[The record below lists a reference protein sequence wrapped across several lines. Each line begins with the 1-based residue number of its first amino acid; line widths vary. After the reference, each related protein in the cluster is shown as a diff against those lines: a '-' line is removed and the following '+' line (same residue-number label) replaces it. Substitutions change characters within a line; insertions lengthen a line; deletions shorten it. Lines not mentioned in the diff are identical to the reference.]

1 MTVDLTGYRSLGEA
15 FAARVAAH
23 PERTALAFYRGSTAP
38 EHESVTYA
46 ELARRS
52 RVRAEDLSRRLSPGD
67 RVLIA
72 LPTGTE
78 FVEVYLACLS
88 AGLVAVPSP
97 MPGGSASAGERIAAI
112 AADCSP
118 GLTVTTDSAQE
129 EVTAHL
135 RKHGLE
141 RLRVEAVRPVGAEPA
156 SMPGPGPAANGLV
169 VDRGAD
175 AVLQYS
181 SGSTGSP
188 NGVIL
193 THGAVLA
200 NVAALCTHSD
210 LGPEDR
216 FGSWLP
222 LHHDMGLFTQLTA
235 ALLCGASIVLMQPT
249 LFIRRPVEWFRMLD
263 RFRVTYTC
271 APNFAYDLCA
281 RLITDEMTEGLD
293 LSAVRYTCNGAEPI
307 HVPTVEAFTE
317 RFARLGLGFR
327 THAPGYGLAE
337 STAYVTCVPEDARP
351 TVLTVDPLCLES
363 GERPELRPVSD
374 GTGRQIIGLGRP
386 HAFDLHIV
394 DPRTRGPLPE
404 GGVGEI
410 WLRGESIGRGYWDKP
425 ERSARVFDAR
435 LAGADDGPGWLRT
448 GDLGALVDGELFVTG
463 RLKEL
468 LIVHGRNLFPQDVE
482 HEARAA
488 HQALGGQLGAAFG
501 VGAPDERVVLVH
513 EVHPRTPESELPEVV
528 TAVTRRLS
536 RSFGLP
542 LRNIVLVR
550 RGTVRRTTSGK
561 IRRTAMR
568 ERFLAGE
575 LNVLHAELEPRLR
588 AAPTGL
594 EP

>member
-1 MTVDLTGYRSLGEA
+1 MTPDLTGYRSLGEA
-15 FAARVAAH
+15 FAARVAEF
-23 PERTALAFYRGSTAP
+23 PERTAVTLYGGSTAP
-38 EHESVTYA
+38 EHESITFA

-52 RVRAEDLSRRLSPGD
+52 RVRADDLSRRLAPGE

-72 LPTGTE
+72 LPTSTE

-118 GLTVTTDSAQE
+118 GLTVTTDAAQAD
-129 EVTAHL
+129 VTAHL
-135 RKHGLE
+135 REHGLDG
-141 RLRVEAVRPVGAEPA
+141 LSVEAVRPAGAEPV
-156 SMPGPGPAANGLV
+156 SGPGAGGRA
-169 VDRGAD
+169 VDRGTD

-193 THGAVLA
+193 THGAILT
-200 NVAALCTHSD
+200 NVAAFTTHLG

-222 LHHDMGLFTQLTA
+222 VHHDMGLFSQLTT
-235 ALLCGASIVLMQPT
+235 ALLCGAPITLMQPT
-249 LFIRRPVEWFRMLD
+249 LFIRRPVEWLRMLD
-263 RFRVTYTC
+263 RFRVTCTG
-271 APNFAYDLCA
+271 APNFAYDLCT

-293 LSAVRYTCNGAEPI
+293 LSALRYTYNGAEPI

-317 RFARLGLGFR
+317 RFARTGLGSR
-327 THAPGYGLAE
+327 AHSPGYGLAE
-337 STAYVTCVPEDARP
+337 STAYVACVTDDTRP
-351 TVLTVDPLCLES
+351 TVLTVDPLRLES
-363 GERPELRPVSD
+363 GERPELRRAPA
-374 GTGRQIIGLGRP
+374 GTGRQLIGVGRP
-386 HAFDLHIV
+386 DAFDVRIV
-394 DPRTRGPLPE
+394 DPRTREPLPE

-410 WLRGESIGRGYWDKP
+410 WLRGESIGRGYWNKP
-425 ERSARVFDAR
+425 ELSARVFDAR
-435 LAGADDGPGWLRT
+435 LLGADDGPGWLRT

-482 HEARAA
+482 QEARAA
-488 HQALGGQLGAAFG
+488 HQALGGQIGAAFG
-501 VGAPDERVVLVH
+501 IGAPDERVVLVH
-513 EVHPRTPESELPEVV
+513 EVHPRTPKSELPEVV

-542 LRNIVLVR
+542 VRNIVLVR

-568 ERFLAGE
+568 ERFLAGDMH
-575 LNVLHAELEPRLR
+575 VLHAELEPALR
-588 AAPTGL
+588 AAPTG
-594 EP
+594 PTS

>member
-1 MTVDLTGYRSLGEA
+1 MTVDLTGYRNLGEA

-23 PERTALAFYRGSTAP
+23 PERTALTLYHGSTGVEP
-38 EHESVTYA
+38 ESITYG

-52 RVRAEDLSRRLSPGD
+52 QVRAEDLSRRLALGE

-72 LPTGTE
+72 LPTGTD
-78 FVEVYLACLS
+78 FAEVYLACLS

-118 GLTVTTDSAQE
+118 GLTVTTEAAQA

-135 RKHGLE
+135 RGHGLE
-141 RLRVEAVRPVGAEPA
+141 RLRVEAVRPVGTGQTAVRQ
-156 SMPGPGPAANGLV
+156 AAGRV

-175 AVLQYS
+175 AILQYS

-188 NGVIL
+188 KGVIL

-200 NVAALCTHSD
+200 NVEAVCTYLG
-210 LGPEDR
+210 LGPQDR

-235 ALLCGASIVLMQPT
+235 ALLCGAPLTLMQPT

-263 RFRVTYTC
+263 RFRITYTC
-271 APNFAYDLCA
+271 APNFAYDLCT
-281 RLITDEMTEGLD
+281 RLITDEMTEELD
-293 LSAVRYTCNGAEPI
+293 LSALRYACNGAEPI
-307 HVPTVEAFTE
+307 HAPTVEAFVE
-317 RFARLGLGFR
+317 RFARIGLGSLA
-327 THAPGYGLAE
+327 HSPGYGLAE

-351 TVLTVDPLCLES
+351 TVLTVDPLRLEA

-374 GTGRQIIGLGRP
+374 GAGRQVTGLGRP
-386 HAFDLHIV
+386 HAFDLRIV
-394 DPRTRGPLPE
+394 DPRTRGPLSE
-404 GGVGEI
+404 GRVGEI
-410 WLRGESIGRGYWDKP
+410 WLRGESIGRGYWGKP
-425 ERSARVFDAR
+425 ELSARVFDAR
-435 LAGADDGPGWLRT
+435 VADADEGPGWLRT

-468 LIVHGRNLFPQDVE
+468 LIVHGRNIFPQDVE
-482 HEARAA
+482 VEARAA
-488 HQALGGQLGAAFG
+488 HEALGGQIGAAFVIG
-501 VGAPDERVVLVH
+501 SPDERVVLVH
-513 EVHPRTPESELPEVV
+513 EVHPRTPKAELSEVA

-542 LRNIVLVR
+542 MRNIVLVR

-561 IRRTAMR
+561 IKRTAMR
-568 ERFLAGE
+568 ERFLAGDMK
-575 LNVLHAELEPRLR
+575 VLHAELEPALR
-588 AAPTGL
+588 AAPTGP
-594 EP
+594 ER

>member
-1 MTVDLTGYRSLGEA
+1 MTVDLTGHRSLGEA
-15 FAARVAAH
+15 FAARAAAH
-23 PERTALAFYRGSTAP
+23 PDRTALTLFHGSTGAEP
-38 EHESVTYA
+38 ESITYG

-52 RVRAEDLSRRLSPGD
+52 QVRAEELSRRLAVGE

-78 FVEVYLACLS
+78 FAEVYLACLS

-118 GLTVTTDSAQE
+118 GLAVTTQAAQA
-129 EVTAHL
+129 EVTTHL
-135 RKHGLE
+135 RNHGLE
-141 RLRVEAVRPVGAEPA
+141 GLDVEAVRPVGAGPA
-156 SMPGPGPAANGLV
+156 SGPASGPEANGRV

-188 NGVIL
+188 KGVIL

-200 NVAALCTHSD
+200 NVEAVCTYVG
-210 LGPEDR
+210 LGPQHR

-235 ALLCGASIVLMQPT
+235 ALLSGATLTLMQPT

-263 RFRVTYTC
+263 RFRITYTV
-271 APNFAYDLCA
+271 APNFAYDLCT
-281 RLITDEMTEGLD
+281 RLITDEMMEGLD
-293 LSAVRYTCNGAEPI
+293 LSALRYLGNGAEPI
-307 HVPTVEAFTE
+307 HAPTMEAFTE
-317 RFARLGLGFR
+317 RFARIGLR
-327 THAPGYGLAE
+327 SLAHSSGYGLAE

-351 TVLTVDPLCLES
+351 TVLTVDPLRLES
-363 GERPELRPVSD
+363 GERPELRQVSD
-374 GTGRQIIGLGRP
+374 GAGRQVTGVGRP
-386 HAFDLHIV
+386 RAFDLRIV
-394 DPRTRGPLPE
+394 DPHKRSPLPE
-404 GGVGEI
+404 GRVGEI
-410 WLRGESIGRGYWDKP
+410 WLRGESIGRGYWGKP
-425 ERSARVFDAR
+425 ELSARVFDAR
-435 LAGADDGPGWLRT
+435 LADADEGPGWLRT

-468 LIVHGRNLFPQDVE
+468 LIFHGRNIFPQDVE

-488 HQALGGQLGAAFG
+488 HEALGGQVGAAFG
-501 VGAPDERVVLVH
+501 IGSPDEHVVLVH
-513 EVHPRTPESELPEVV
+513 EVHPRTPKTELPEVV

-542 LRNIVLVR
+542 LRNVVLVR

-568 ERFLAGE
+568 ERFLAGDMT
-575 LNVLHAELEPRLR
+575 VLHAELEPALR
-588 AAPTGL
+588 TAPTGL
-594 EP
+594 QR

>member
-1 MTVDLTGYRSLGEA
+1 MTVDLSEYRSLGEA

-23 PERTALAFYRGSTAP
+23 PERTALTLFQGSTGAEP
-38 EHESVTYA
+38 ESITYA

-52 RVRAEDLSRRLSPGD
+52 WARAEDLSRRLPLGE

-72 LPTGTE
+72 LPTSTE
-78 FVEVYLACLS
+78 FAEVYLACLS

-118 GLTVTTDSAQE
+118 GLVVTTEAARA

-135 RKHGLE
+135 GGHGLE
-141 RLRVEAVRPVGAEPA
+141 RLSVEAVRPVGTQPA
-156 SMPGPGPAANGLV
+156 SAPEGYGRV

-188 NGVIL
+188 KGVIL
-193 THGAVLA
+193 THGSVLA
-200 NVAALCTHSD
+200 NVAALCTYIG
-210 LGPEDR
+210 LGPQDR

-235 ALLCGASIVLMQPT
+235 ALLCGAPLTLMQPT

-263 RFRVTYTC
+263 RFRITYTC
-271 APNFAYDLCA
+271 APNFAYDLCT
-281 RLITDEMTEGLD
+281 RLITDEMMEGLD
-293 LSAVRYTCNGAEPI
+293 LSALRHLANGAEPI
-307 HVPTVEAFTE
+307 HAPTVEAFTE
-317 RFARLGLGFR
+317 RFARIGLR
-327 THAPGYGLAE
+327 PLAHSSGYGLAE

-351 TVLTVDPLCLES
+351 TVLTVDPLRLES
-363 GERPELRPVSD
+363 GRRPELRPAS
-374 GTGRQIIGLGRP
+374 GGAGRQVMGLGRP
-386 HAFDLHIV
+386 HAFDLRIV
-394 DPRTRGPLPE
+394 DPHTRGPLPE
-404 GGVGEI
+404 GRVGEI
-410 WLRGESIGRGYWDKP
+410 WLRGESLGRGYWGKP
-425 ERSARVFDAR
+425 ELSAQVFDAR
-435 LAGADDGPGWLRT
+435 LADADEGPGWLRT

-468 LIVHGRNLFPQDVE
+468 LIVHGRNIFPQDVE

-488 HQALGGQLGAAFG
+488 HDALGGQFGAAFG
-501 VGAPDERVVLVH
+501 IGSPDERVVLVH
-513 EVHPRTPESELPEVV
+513 EVHPRTPKAELPEVV

-542 LRNIVLVR
+542 MRNIVLVR

-568 ERFLAGE
+568 ERFLAGDMH
-575 LNVLHAELEPRLR
+575 VLHAELEPALR
-588 AAPTGL
+588 AASTG
-594 EP
+594 PQR